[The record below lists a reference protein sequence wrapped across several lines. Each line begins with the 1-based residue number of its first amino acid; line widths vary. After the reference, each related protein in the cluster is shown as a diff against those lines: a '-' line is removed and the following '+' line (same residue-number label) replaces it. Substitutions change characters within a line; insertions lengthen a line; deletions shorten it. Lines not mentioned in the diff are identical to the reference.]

1 MTKDKITI
9 ENIKCISQL
18 SVEFDYPE
26 SKFIVITGK
35 NGIGKTSLIKAFHL
49 ISDPDI
55 FHKSSGLNAIRHDSK
70 ITFNIDGFDSF
81 SFKFNEKLGVLDT
94 KDKLPSTNQII
105 AELPIPFGNRFK
117 QFSLI
122 SNHDSAIRAN
132 IAASEYDSADE
143 LICFLSQIYQNDKF
157 NELKTTKVRNYE
169 FYFILLDDNY
179 YVREDHLSSGEYFL
193 IQLYRIITSGAK
205 LVLIDEL
212 DVALDAAAQV
222 KLYIGIKPLLERY
235 GSRLIVISHSLAFM
249 NTVDDGGLYYLEDNA
264 GSVTLEQ
271 RSFGYIK
278 SDLYGFEGYDRYILT
293 EDEVLEGFVEYIII
307 FYSIRP
313 YYQHRIIGVGGCNQ
327 LKLIVEKN
335 DRCKIF
341 SDSRNVLAIVDGDA
355 FPSLDQEYTGSTQ
368 IYQSPVEDIEM
379 FIYRNRDT
387 LLQEIERPT
396 YTESNKPKTASKTYW
411 KYLINDIGIQKNELY
426 KKIIDSKPEKCEQL
440 AGELKIFLEKTN

>member
-9 ENIKCISQL
+9 ENIKCISRL
-18 SVEFDYPE
+18 SVEFNYPE

-49 ISDPDI
+49 ISDPEI
-55 FHKSSGLNAIRHDSK
+55 FQKSSGLNAIRHDSK
-70 ITFNIDGFDSF
+70 ITFNIDGFDAF
-81 SFKFNEKLGVLDT
+81 SFDFNERLGVLDT

-132 IAASEYDSADE
+132 IAASEYNKADE
-143 LICFLSQIYQNDKF
+143 LILFLSQIYQNDKF
-157 NELKTTKVRNYE
+157 NELKTTKVKNYD
-169 FYFILLDDNY
+169 FYFILLYDDY

-222 KLYIGIKPLLERY
+222 KLYTGIKPLLERY
-235 GSRLIVISHSLAFM
+235 SSRLIVISHSLAFM

-264 GSVTLEQ
+264 GSITLEQ

-278 SDLYGFEGYDRYILT
+278 SDLYGFEGYERYILT
-293 EDEVLEGFVEYIII
+293 EDEVLECFVEYITL

-313 YYQHRIIGVGGCNQ
+313 YYQYRIIGVGGWNQ

-341 SDSRNVLAIVDGDA
+341 SDSSNVLAILDGDA
-355 FPSLDQEYTGSTQ
+355 YDLLDSEYTGATK
-368 IYQSPVEDIEM
+368 IYQSPVEDIEL
-379 FIYRNRDT
+379 FIYKNRGT
-387 LLQEIERPT
+387 LLSDIENPT
-396 YTESNKPKTASKTYW
+396 YAESSKPKTASKTYW
-411 KYLINDIGIQKNELY
+411 KYLIGDIGIQKNELY
-426 KKIIDSKPEKCEQL
+426 KKIIDSEPEKCQQL
-440 AGELKIFLEKTN
+440 ADEIKSFLERKN

>member
-9 ENIKCISQL
+9 ENIKCISRL
-18 SVEFDYPE
+18 SVEFNYPE

-55 FHKSSGLNAIRHDSK
+55 FQKSSGLNAIRHDSK
-70 ITFNIDGFDSF
+70 ITFNIDGFDGF
-81 SFKFNEKLGVLDT
+81 SFDFNEKLGVLDT
-94 KDKLPSTNQII
+94 KDKLPSINQII
-105 AELPIPFGNRFK
+105 AELPIPYGNRFK

-122 SNHDSAIRAN
+122 SNHDSAIRTN
-132 IAASEYDSADE
+132 IAASEYGRADE

-157 NELKTTKVRNYE
+157 NELKTTKVKNYE
-169 FYFILLDDNY
+169 FYFILLYDDY

-222 KLYIGIKPLLERY
+222 KLYTGIKPLLERY
-235 GSRLIVISHSLAFM
+235 SSRLIVISHSLAFM
-249 NTVDDGGLYYLEDNA
+249 NTVDDGGLYYLEDNS
-264 GSVTLEQ
+264 GSITLEQ

-307 FYSIRP
+307 FYSVRP
-313 YYQHRIIGVGGCNQ
+313 YYQHRTIGVGGWTQ
-327 LKLIVEKN
+327 LKMIIEKN
-335 DRCKIF
+335 DRDKIF
-341 SDSRNVLAIVDGDA
+341 SYSSNVLAIVDGDA
-355 FPSLDQEYTGSTQ
+355 YPSLVREYNGSTE
-368 IYQSPVEDIEM
+368 IYQSPVADIEM
-379 FIYRNRDT
+379 FIYKMRDT
-387 LLQEIERPT
+387 LLQNIEIPI
-396 YTESNKPKTASKTYW
+396 YTESNDPKKASKSYW
-411 KYLINDIGIQKNELY
+411 KYLTIDKGMQKNELY
-426 KKIIDSKPEKCEQL
+426 QIIIDSEQEKCQHL
-440 AGELKIFLEKTN
+440 VAKIKIFLERSN